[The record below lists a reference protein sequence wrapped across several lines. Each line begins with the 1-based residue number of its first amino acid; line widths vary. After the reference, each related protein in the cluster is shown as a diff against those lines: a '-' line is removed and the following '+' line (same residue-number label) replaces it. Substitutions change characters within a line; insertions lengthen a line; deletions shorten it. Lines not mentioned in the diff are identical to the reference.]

1 MKWFIIIG
9 VAFVFIYFIIIKNG
23 NHKFWKYVSKNPL
36 EAYNFFLNND
46 CWFVIHPN
54 EFKSKPKDG
63 DWSGPFFVPIPG
75 IGKLKIYGKEDELEK
90 KQQEFIEMIENR

>member
-9 VAFVFIYFIIIKNG
+9 IVIVVLYFIFKSG
-23 NHKFWKYVSKNPL
+23 NDKFWKTVNKYPL
-36 EAYNFFLNND
+36 DAYEFFIKND

-63 DWSGPFFVPIPG
+63 DWTGPFFVPVPG
-75 IGKLKIYGKEDELEK
+75 IGRLKIYGKTNEYEK
-90 KQQEFIEMIENR
+90 KQEEFIEMIEKG

>member
-9 VAFVFIYFIIIKNG
+9 IAIVFLYFMIKKG
-23 NHKFWKYVSKNPL
+23 NDKFWKYVNKNPM
-36 EAYNFFLNND
+36 EAYDFFMKND

-63 DWSGPFFVPIPG
+63 DWSGPFFVPVPG
-75 IGKLKIYGKEDELEK
+75 IGRLKVYGKEDEFEK

>member
-9 VAFVFIYFIIIKNG
+9 IVIVVLYFIFKSG
-23 NHKFWKYVSKNPL
+23 NDKFWKTVNKYPL
-36 EAYNFFLNND
+36 DAYEFFIKND

-63 DWSGPFFVPIPG
+63 DWTGAFFVPVPG
-75 IGKLKIYGKEDELEK
+75 IGILKIYGKTNEYKK
-90 KQQEFIEMIENR
+90 KQEEFIEMIEKG